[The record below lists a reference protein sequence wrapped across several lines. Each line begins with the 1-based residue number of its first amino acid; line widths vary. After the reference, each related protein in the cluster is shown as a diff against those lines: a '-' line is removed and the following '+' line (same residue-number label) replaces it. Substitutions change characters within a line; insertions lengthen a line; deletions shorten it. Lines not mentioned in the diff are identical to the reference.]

1 VFERF
6 TDPARDTV
14 VLAQEE
20 ARGLD
25 HDYIGTEHI
34 LLALLADGSSI
45 AGEVLAGL
53 GLTRDGVRAE
63 VVELV
68 GRGPG
73 ALSGQTPFTARSK
86 KVLEL
91 SLREALQRGHNYI
104 GTEHILLGL
113 TKLTDGPAH
122 DLLARHGASSDR
134 VRQAVR
140 ARLEEGPPRR
150 RGRRRLFGVPPVP
163 VPMGLELGGPRLPHC
178 SFCGRPQPAVSVL
191 LAGAGDAFICGEC
204 VETAVTLVEEA
215 RSLPGEPAD
224 PPAGPRNVT
233 PDDPA

>member
-1 VFERF
+1 MFERF
-6 TDPARDTV
+6 TDPARNTV

-20 ARGLD
+20 ARLLD

-45 AGEVLAGL
+45 AGEVLAEL

-73 ALSGQTPFTARSK
+73 AVSGQTPFTARSK

-113 TKLTDGPAH
+113 TKLNDGPAH
-122 DLLARHGASSDR
+122 ELLARHGASSHQ

-150 RGRRRLFGVPPVP
+150 RGRRRLFGVPPI
-163 VPMGLELGGPRLPHC
+163 PMTLELGGPRLPHC
-178 SFCGRPQPAVSVL
+178 SFCGRPQPAVSIL

-204 VETAVTLVEEA
+204 VDTAGALVAEA
-215 RSLPGEPAD
+215 RSRPGEPGD
-224 PPAGPRNVT
+224 PPAAGPRNVA

>member
-6 TDPARDTV
+6 TDPARNTI

-20 ARGLD
+20 ARLLD

-34 LLALLADGSSI
+34 LLALLADESSI
-45 AGEVLAGL
+45 AGEVLDGL
-53 GLTRDGVRAE
+53 GLTREGVRAE
-63 VVELV
+63 VIEVV

-73 ALSGQTPFTARSK
+73 AVSGQTPFTARSK

-122 DLLARHGASSDR
+122 DLLARHGASSDQ
-134 VRQAVR
+134 VRLAVR

-150 RGRRRLFGVPPVP
+150 RGRRRLFGVPPMP
-163 VPMGLELGGPRLPHC
+163 VTLELGGPRLPHC
-178 SFCGRPQPAVSVL
+178 SFCGRRQPAVSVL
-191 LAGAGDAFICGEC
+191 LAGAGDALICGEC
-204 VETAVTLVEEA
+204 VEAAMALVEEA
-215 RSLPGEPAD
+215 RSLPGEPGVR
-224 PPAGPRNVT
+224 PASGPRIVP

>member
-1 VFERF
+1 MFERF
-6 TDPARDTV
+6 TDPARNTV

-20 ARGLD
+20 ARLLD

-73 ALSGQTPFTARSK
+73 AVSGQTPFTARSK

-113 TKLTDGPAH
+113 TKLTDGPAD
-122 DLLARHGASSDR
+122 DLLVRHGASSDR
-134 VRQAVR
+134 VRHAVR

-150 RGRRRLFGVPPVP
+150 RGRRRLFGAPPPPVAF
-163 VPMGLELGGPRLPHC
+163 ELGGPRVPRC
-178 SFCGRPQPAVSVL
+178 SFCGRPQPVVSVL

-204 VETAVTLVEEA
+204 VELAATLVEEA
-215 RSLPGEPAD
+215 RSLSGEHGD
-224 PPAGPRNVT
+224 PPAAGPRPVA
-233 PDDPA
+233 PDEPA

>member
-6 TDPARDTV
+6 TDPARNTV
-14 VLAQEE
+14 VLAQDE
-20 ARGLD
+20 ARLLD

-34 LLALLADGSSI
+34 LLALVADGSSI
-45 AGEVLAGL
+45 AGQVLAGL

-73 ALSGQTPFTARSK
+73 AVSGQTPFTARSK

-113 TKLTDGPAH
+113 AKLTDGPGH
-122 DLLARHGASSDR
+122 ELLARHGVTSDQ
-134 VRQAVR
+134 VRYAVG
-140 ARLEEGPPRR
+140 ARLEPGPPRR
-150 RGRRRLFGVPPVP
+150 RGRRRLFGASPPP
-163 VPMGLELGGPRLPHC
+163 FAAEPGGPRLPHC
-178 SFCGRPQPAVSVL
+178 SFCGRPQPAVSIL
-191 LAGAGDAFICGEC
+191 LAGAGDAFICGDC
-204 VETAVTLVEEA
+204 VELAASLVQEA
-215 RSLPGEPAD
+215 RSRPGEPGD
-224 PPAGPRNVT
+224 PPAAGPRPVA

>member
-1 VFERF
+1 MFERF
-6 TDPARDTV
+6 TDPARNTV

-20 ARGLD
+20 ARLLD

-73 ALSGQTPFTARSK
+73 AVSGHTPFTARSK

-122 DLLARHGASSDR
+122 DLLARHGVSSDQ
-134 VRQAVR
+134 VRHAVR

-150 RGRRRLFGVPPVP
+150 RGRRRLFGAPPPPVAF
-163 VPMGLELGGPRLPHC
+163 ELGGPR
-178 SFCGRPQPAVSVL
+178 RPTLLVL
-191 LAGAGDAFICGEC
+191 
-204 VETAVTLVEEA
+204 
-215 RSLPGEPAD
+215 RP
-224 PPAGPRNVT
+224 PPAGGLGPAGRGRRCVHLRCLRRAGR
-233 PDDPA
+233 DPGGGSPVAVGGAR

>member
-1 VFERF
+1 MFERF
-6 TDPARDTV
+6 TDPARNTV

-20 ARGLD
+20 ARLLD

-53 GLTRDGVRAE
+53 GLTPDGVRAQ

-73 ALSGQTPFTARSK
+73 AVSGQMPFTARSK

-113 TKLTDGPAH
+113 AKLTDGPAH

-134 VRQAVR
+134 VRHAVR
-140 ARLEEGPPRR
+140 ARLEGSPRR
-150 RGRRRLFGVPPVP
+150 HGRRRLFGAPPPPVAF
-163 VPMGLELGGPRLPHC
+163 ELGGPRLPRC
-178 SFCGRPQPAVSVL
+178 SFCGRPQPVVSVL

-204 VETAVTLVEEA
+204 VEMAVTLVEEA
-215 RSLPGEPAD
+215 RSVPGEPGD
-224 PPAGPRNVT
+224 PPAAGPHVA
-233 PDDPA
+233 PEEPA

>member
-6 TDPARDTV
+6 TDPARNTI

-20 ARGLD
+20 ARLLD

-34 LLALLADGSSI
+34 LLALLADESSI
-45 AGEVLAGL
+45 AGEVLDGL
-53 GLTRDGVRAE
+53 GLTREGVRAE
-63 VVELV
+63 VIEVV

-73 ALSGQTPFTARSK
+73 AVSGQTPFTARSK

-113 TKLTDGPAH
+113 AKLTDGPAH
-122 DLLARHGASSDR
+122 DLLARHGVSSDQ
-134 VRQAVR
+134 VRLAVG

-150 RGRRRLFGVPPVP
+150 RGRRRLFGVPPMP
-163 VPMGLELGGPRLPHC
+163 VTLELGGPRLPHC

-191 LAGAGDAFICGEC
+191 LAGAADAFICGEC
-204 VETAVTLVEEA
+204 VEAAMGLVEEA
-215 RSLPGEPAD
+215 RSLPEEAGDRPA
-224 PPAGPRNVT
+224 PGPRIA
-233 PDDPA
+233 PRDDPA

>member
-1 VFERF
+1 MFERF
-6 TDPARDTV
+6 TDPARNTV

-20 ARGLD
+20 ARLLD

-45 AGEVLAGL
+45 AGQVLAGL

-73 ALSGQTPFTARSK
+73 AVSGQTPFTARSK

-113 TKLTDGPAH
+113 AKLTDGPG
-122 DLLARHGASSDR
+122 ARPPGPSR
-134 VRQAVR
+134 RQ
-140 ARLEEGPPRR
+140 
-150 RGRRRLFGVPPVP
+150 
-163 VPMGLELGGPRLPHC
+163 
-178 SFCGRPQPAVSVL
+178 Q
-191 LAGAGDAFICGEC
+191 
-204 VETAVTLVEEA
+204 
-215 RSLPGEPAD
+215 
-224 PPAGPRNVT
+224 
-233 PDDPA
+233 